1 MSSRIRVLVVDD
13 SAYSRQ
19 AIARM
24 LRSSPLVEV
33 VGVARDGDEGLRKV
47 FELEPDA
54 PARSL
59 RPGDHV
65 FIPAGQ
71 RHRVLSAT
79 PDALPSPR
87 MSRVAKIAL
96 IRREVRY
103 SLSPSA
109 VEALFGR
116 AELVVEGSPELNGRG
131 RGPRELYATVMV
143 TLDLRRQ

>member
-1 MSSRIRVLVVDD
+1 
-13 SAYSRQ
+13 
-19 AIARM
+19 
-24 LRSSPLVEV
+24 
-33 VGVARDGDEGLRKV
+33 
-47 FELEPDA
+47 
-54 PARSL
+54 
-59 RPGDHV
+59 
-65 FIPAGQ
+65 
-71 RHRVLSAT
+71 
-79 PDALPSPR
+79 

-143 TLDLRRQ
+143 TLDLRRHADLFREPADEATAERVAELLGAADWVRERIIRLARPELARLAGQPLSVRDVALEPEIRVDGCRLLLDADAVVSLRRAAESP